1 MFFSLNELFL
11 ISTDCS
17 LVQMTSYGLNP
28 NFVLNLCAAVLLQ
41 SIIALVTNSLRIK
54 ILLGYFFVHLLVPIY
69 VFYDLKD
76 ILMWLPTSFDD
87 LILLLC
93 VLNLISIFCHYLLLF
108 LHQFFI
114 CFSAYVNHF
123 I

>member
-1 MFFSLNELFL
+1 MFFSLNELFVV
-11 ISTDCS
+11 STDCS

-41 SIIALVTNSLRIK
+41 SIIALVTNSLHIK

-76 ILMWLPTSFDD
+76 ILM
-87 LILLLC
+87 
-93 VLNLISIFCHYLLLF
+93 
-108 LHQFFI
+108 
-114 CFSAYVNHF
+114 
-123 I
+123 